1 MNKQFENN
9 KTVIDFH
16 ANQIKEMGKK
26 HHIEVEDS
34 KQELLD
40 EILRLRKERS
50 DL

>member
-1 MNKQFENN
+1 MAKQFENN
-9 KTVIDFH
+9 KTLIDFH
-16 ANQIKEMGKK
+16 SNQIKEMGRK
-26 HHIEVEDS
+26 HHKEVEES